1 MKKIAIYVF
10 NNVEELG
17 LDIVYNILKKTKIL
31 KNRGILPI
39 DQPLEVEFISDK
51 KLVIGT
57 KDMQITPHQVG
68 LDFDDYDILVI
79 PGGKGI
85 DTIIQ
90 NQEILDKVKE
100 FGQEKLIC
108 TIGLGS
114 LVLAQAGLLKNKKA
128 TTHHKHYTR
137 LQQYCK
143 VEDKRIVVAGNIITA
158 GGMLCAVDLAEK
170 IIESCYSKSIADI
183 VLEYIE
189 VGRRRKGVRL
199 DLGEIDEE

>member
-31 KNRGILPI
+31 KKRGILPI
-39 DQPLEVEFISDK
+39 DQPLEVELISDK

-68 LDFDDYDILVI
+68 LDFDDYDILII

-90 NQEILDKVKE
+90 NQDILDKIKN
-100 FGQEKLIC
+100 FCQEKLIC

-114 LVLAQAGLLKNKKA
+114 LVLAHAGLLKNKKA
-128 TTHHKHYTR
+128 TTHHKHYIR
-137 LQQYCK
+137 LQKYCK

-158 GGMLCAVDLAEK
+158 GGMLCAVD
-170 IIESCYSKSIADI
+170 
-183 VLEYIE
+183 
-189 VGRRRKGVRL
+189 
-199 DLGEIDEE
+199 